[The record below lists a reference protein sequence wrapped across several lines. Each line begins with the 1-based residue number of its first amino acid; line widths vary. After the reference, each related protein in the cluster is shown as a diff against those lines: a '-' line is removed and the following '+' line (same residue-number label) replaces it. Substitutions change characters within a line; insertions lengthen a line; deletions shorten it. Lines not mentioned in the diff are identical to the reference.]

1 MFGVYNV
8 SSNFSEKK
16 HSVVWKS
23 SFYYV
28 TLYIIINNIIFCYC
42 FIFYIIINSKRKFH
56 IGPNSKLLA
65 LAISISMFVLLSTAG
80 ECFELSSMLEFFFS
94 STCYLTKSTH
104 SEQKTKCTHISC
116 SVESMLKSTFDL
128 YSVLGGQFHS
138 TTVPVL
144 NRHRYPVAT
153 RYQVSV
159 PGFHI
164 MLLRIMFYSFGTNL
178 KLKLWLSFYI
188 ESVFHTS
195 GSFCKGP
202 STFAS

>member
-1 MFGVYNV
+1 
-8 SSNFSEKK
+8 
-16 HSVVWKS
+16 
-23 SFYYV
+23 
-28 TLYIIINNIIFCYC
+28 
-42 FIFYIIINSKRKFH
+42 
-56 IGPNSKLLA
+56 
-65 LAISISMFVLLSTAG
+65 MFVLLSTAG

-104 SEQKTKCTHISC
+104 SEQKTKCTHLSC
-116 SVESMLKSTFDL
+116 SVESTLKSTFDL
-128 YSVLGGQFHS
+128 YSVLGGQFDS

-164 MLLRIMFYSFGTNL
+164 MLLRFMFYSFGTSL
-178 KLKLWLSFYI
+178 KLTLWLSFYI

-202 STFAS
+202 STFASYMEYLLSGDDLVYQCNIGGTGYKKFIIKQGSCWCCNQLVTFAKGSVSNEIGN